1 MLDLFDRAATIEVL
15 EAAEQG
21 GQLEESQ
28 QLQLDLVLAI
38 GVTCHSDPHTFAQ
51 CERTHLDR
59 SRRLVDLQLLDS
71 ITLDTV
77 RVFLLSAFYMLC
89 ACRRNTG
96 YMYLGIAARVGHML
110 GLHCEELHFS
120 KAKDRDQR

>member
-1 MLDLFDRAATIEVL
+1 MLDLLDCVSTIRVL
-15 EAAEQG
+15 EAAEH
-21 GQLEESQ
+21 GQKLEESQ
-28 QLQLDLVLAI
+28 RLQLDLVLAI
-38 GVTCHSDPHTFAQ
+38 GAACHSDRQTFTQ
-51 CERTHLDR
+51 YERTHMDR
-59 SRRLVDLQLLDS
+59 SRRLVDLQLLDTV
-71 ITLDTV
+71 TLDTV